1 MLLSF
6 SLDQAKVWH
15 DWPSSKYA
23 SVNAVFVILHHNA
36 AARLILI
43 LRLQDHVTLALQ
55 QLHWM
60 PIDYRITYKL
70 SYMHLLLT
78 SCTPQYLSDCIQTD
92 DLVSDLPT
100 QLHMSS
106 RGAEPGL
113 ESVASVML
121 DPLLGT
127 VFQTTFFKS
136 VTLAYSNA
144 RLKTELFH
152 GVYHR

>member
-70 SYMHLLLT
+70 CLTCTSCSPAVHHSTYPTAFKQMTWSQIFRHSSICQAEVQNLVWRAWLLLCWT
-78 SCTPQYLSDCIQTD
+78 HCLEQ
-92 DLVSDLPT
+92 
-100 QLHMSS
+100 SS
-106 RGAEPGL
+106 RPP
-113 ESVASVML
+113 S
-121 DPLLGT
+121 
-127 VFQTTFFKS
+127 
-136 VTLAYSNA
+136 SNQ
-144 RLKTELFH
+144 
-152 GVYHR
+152 